1 MCNFVSPY
9 FPGQLQCY
17 SSFVGNDVWCDTIID
32 CYMSVWHISFGQIM
46 ACTDVVIFV
55 SFYTYVLC
63 LVKKFF

>member
-17 SSFVGNDVWCDTIID
+17 SSFVGNDVWCDTFL
-32 CYMSVWHISFGQIM
+32 FGQIM

-63 LVKKFF
+63 LVKKFL